1 VGSRLVAVLVG
12 TLIGVVIVIVVLS
25 AFPSVQAY
33 LPTNRSLDARLCD
46 DALAR
51 RRQAEAARSQNIG
64 SSAARTAYN
73 RANGDVDHY
82 CR

>member
-1 VGSRLVAVLVG
+1 VDSKLVAVLAG
-12 TLIGVVIVIVVLS
+12 ALIGAVIVVVVLS

-33 LPTNRSLDARLCD
+33 LPTNDAKLCD

-51 RRQAEAARSQNIG
+51 RRQAEAARSQNRG
-64 SSAARTAYN
+64 NPQARTDYD
-73 RANGDVDHY
+73 RANGDVDRY